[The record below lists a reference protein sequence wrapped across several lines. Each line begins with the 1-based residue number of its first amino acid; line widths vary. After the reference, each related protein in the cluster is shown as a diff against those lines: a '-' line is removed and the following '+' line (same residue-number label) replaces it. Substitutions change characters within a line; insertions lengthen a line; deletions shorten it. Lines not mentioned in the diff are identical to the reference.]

1 MKSTLKKIAEATGY
15 SISTVSRSLANSKKI
30 SVKTREEIQ
39 QTADRIG
46 YKATPRKRQSRK
58 KSKQLH
64 FALLSDFRV
73 GEFYAKLFC
82 GYRDASYE
90 EDVRI
95 SLHSVLDQR
104 VECTRFIERLQRED
118 NYDGIILFFPELH
131 RDDYL
136 QVLQSLPQDFPIV
149 SNAQIENPA
158 ITTITF
164 DGYSGGYLA
173 AEHFHRQDYRRL
185 GIIEGPLNKPETRF
199 RYNGFVDYI
208 NGEEEL
214 ELVWKFAGD
223 YEYEG
228 GVRAFRHFMEQQN
241 ATGIMAEAVFATN
254 DTMATGFMQA
264 AKQAGLNIPGDV
276 AVLGHDDLPTCI
288 HREPKLS
295 SIHTDFTYLASS
307 TIQTLKNKIYRN
319 EHQHGTLS
327 LVRVDI
333 SVRDS
338 SVKQAIPVPAMR

>member
-1 MKSTLKKIAEATGY
+1 MKSTLKKIAETTGY
-15 SISTVSRSLANSKKI
+15 SISTVSRSLSNSSKI
-30 SVKTREEIQ
+30 SDKTRAEIQ
-39 QTADRIG
+39 QAANEIG
-46 YKATPRKRQSRK
+46 YKATPRKRRTRK

-64 FALLSDFRV
+64 FALLSDFRI

-90 EDVRI
+90 ENIRI

-104 VECTRFIERLQRED
+104 VECTRYLQRLQRED

-131 RDDYL
+131 REDYL
-136 QVLQSLPQDFPIV
+136 QVLEGLPQDYPIA
-149 SNAQIENPA
+149 SNAQIENPV

-173 AEHFHRQDYRRL
+173 AEHFHRQGYRRL

-208 NGEEEL
+208 NREEEL
-214 ELVWKFAGD
+214 ELVWKFGGD

-228 GVRAFRHFMEQQN
+228 GVRAFRHFMEQYS
-241 ATGIMAEAVFATN
+241 ATGTMAEAVFATN
-254 DTMATGFMQA
+254 DTMATGFMQS
-264 AKQAGLNIPGDV
+264 AKEAGLNVPGDV
-276 AVLGHDDLPTCI
+276 AILGYDDLPTCV

-295 SIHTDFTYLASS
+295 SIHTDFKYLASS
-307 TIQTLKNKIYRN
+307 TIRTLKNKIYRN

-333 SVRDS
+333 SIRES
-338 SVKQAIPVPAMR
+338 SLKSVISEPVIR